1 MYLAQ
6 QIRDWDCLPYSP
18 ANRPPHAVPG
28 PPSPLI
34 LTVRARRAR
43 WPLLR
48 TAIVRARRRS
58 RLLTALDRCSAV
70 APDPRRARSPRTLA
84 PAPDGHRPHAPTFTA
99 TEGTRPLLR
108 RSPCP
113 TAIPRA
119 AAPMATSLDGPR
131 SRRPQLRRPSI
142 PTAAVWKVS
151 HTPEFCFYVSFAGAD
166 HRLNL
171 QQACTFASALPG
183 RVL

>member
-1 MYLAQ
+1 M
-6 QIRDWDCLPYSP
+6 
-18 ANRPPHAVPG
+18 
-28 PPSPLI
+28 
-34 LTVRARRAR
+34 RARRAR

-58 RLLTALDRCSAV
+58 LLLTALDRCSAV

-119 AAPMATSLDGPR
+119 AAPMATALDGPR

-142 PTAAVWKVS
+142 PTDAAPDGHQS
-151 HTPEFCFYVSFAGAD
+151 RRPLFG
-166 HRLNL
+166 RLAILLNFVFTFLL
-171 QQACTFASALPG
+171 QVQIT
-183 RVL
+183 V